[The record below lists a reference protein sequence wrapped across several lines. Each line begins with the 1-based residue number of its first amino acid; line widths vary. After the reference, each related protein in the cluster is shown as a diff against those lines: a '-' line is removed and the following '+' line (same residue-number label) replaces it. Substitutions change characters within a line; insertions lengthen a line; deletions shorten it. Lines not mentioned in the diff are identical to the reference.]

1 MTSPLVIQ
9 FRKGGVS
16 KDVRLT
22 AASGALP
29 LTPSD
34 QVELLYLLT
43 RDKDNEVS
51 GTAEKS
57 LLAID
62 DEALVGVLK
71 DTSMSE
77 QVLAFFG
84 GRSESDDVQQ
94 AIVRNATT
102 PDETIRLMVPRLS
115 EVNLEFVVVNQTRLL
130 RHTPIIAALEANE
143 NLSSDQ
149 ARRVR
154 ELKHDFKLDRPAEEP
169 VAPAPAPVPETDKL
183 DLGQGPAEEEG
194 SPPKSRE
201 EAEEHYLAVEKEGE
215 LSPEEE
221 EERKSIFEQILT
233 ASAAQKMLMGL
244 KGGREARMMLIRD
257 RNRTVWSAVLSSPKM
272 NDADAEQIAKMRN
285 VAPDV
290 LREIS
295 KNRQWV
301 KRYSVAHE
309 LVKNPKTPP
318 EVSTKLLQRIKDR
331 DLKSLIR
338 DRNVPE
344 QVRRMAQKRTKVP
357 K

>member
-1 MTSPLVIQ
+1 MTSPLVVQ

-16 KDVRLT
+16 RDVRMT

-43 RDKDNEVS
+43 RDKDEEIS
-51 GTAEKS
+51 GAAEKS
-57 LLAID
+57 LLEVD
-62 DEALVGVLK
+62 EEALVGVLK
-71 DTSMSE
+71 DTNSPE
-77 QVLAFFG
+77 QVLAFYG
-84 GRSESDDVQQ
+84 ERSESDDVQQ
-94 AIVRNATT
+94 AIVRN
-102 PDETIRLMVPRLS
+102 PLDGTIRSLVPKLS
-115 EVNLEFVVVNQTRLL
+115 ETNLEFIVVNQTRLL
-130 RHTPIIAALEANE
+130 RHTPIIEVLESNE
-143 NLSSDQ
+143 NLNSDQ

-154 ELKHDFKLDRPAEEP
+154 ELKFDFKLDRPPEES
-169 VAPAPAPVPETDKL
+169 VAAPSLTEPSKL

-194 SPPKSRE
+194 PPPKSKE
-201 EAEEHYLAVEKEGE
+201 EAEEHYTGSEEGE
-215 LSPEEE
+215 LRKEEE
-221 EERKSIFEQILT
+221 KERRSIFERLYTMT
-233 ASAAQKMLMGL
+233 APEKMMEAL
-244 KGGREARMMLIRD
+244 KGGREARLMLIRD

-272 NDADAEQIAKMRN
+272 NDSDAEFIAKMRN

-301 KRYSVAHE
+301 KKYSFAHE

-318 EVSTKLLQRIKDR
+318 EVSTKLLLKLKDR
-331 DLKSLIR
+331 DLKGLIR

-344 QVRRMAQKRTKVP
+344 QVRRIAPKRTSAAK
-357 K
+357 

>member
-16 KDVRLT
+16 KDVRMT

-29 LTPSD
+29 LKPSD

-43 RDKDNEVS
+43 RDQDDEVS
-51 GTAEKS
+51 RTAEAS
-57 LLAID
+57 LLAVD
-62 DEALVGVLK
+62 GEALVTVLK
-71 DTSMSE
+71 DASLPE

-84 GRSESDDVQQ
+84 ERTESDEIQQ

-102 PDETIRLMVPRLS
+102 PDETIRIMVPRLS
-115 EVNLEFVVVNQTRLL
+115 EANLEFIVVNQTRLL
-130 RHTPIIAALEANE
+130 RHTPIIEALEANE
-143 NLSSDQ
+143 NLSTDQ
-149 ARRVR
+149 ARRVN
-154 ELKHDFKLDRPAEEP
+154 ELKHDFKLDRPPEEP
-169 VAPAPAPVPETDKL
+169 VEAAPPPEPPKL

-194 SPPKSRE
+194 PPPKSKE
-201 EAEEHYLAVEKEGE
+201 EAQEHYLTDEKEGE
-215 LSPEEE
+215 LSEEEE
-221 EERKSIFEQILT
+221 EERKSIFERIYT
-233 ASAAQKMLMGL
+233 MSAAEKMMEAL
-244 KGGREARMMLIRD
+244 KGNREARMMLIRD

-272 NDADAEQIAKMRN
+272 NDADAEAIAKMRN

-295 KNRQWV
+295 KNRSWT
-301 KRYSVAHE
+301 KTYSVTHE

-318 EVSTKLLQRIKDR
+318 EVSTKLLQRLKDR
-331 DLKSLIR
+331 DLKGLVR

-344 QVRRMAQKRTKVP
+344 QVRRMAQKRTKVS

>member
-16 KDVRLT
+16 KDVRMT

-29 LTPSD
+29 LKPSD
-34 QVELLYLLT
+34 QIELLYLLT
-43 RDKDNEVS
+43 RDKDEEIS
-51 GTAEKS
+51 GTAERS
-57 LLAID
+57 LLEVD

-71 DTSMSE
+71 DASVPE
-77 QVLAFFG
+77 QVLAFYG
-84 GRSESDDVQQ
+84 KRTESDDVQQ
-94 AIVRNATT
+94 AIVRNPTT
-102 PDETIRLMVPRLS
+102 PDETIRILVPKLS
-115 EVNLEFVVVNQTRLL
+115 EANLEFIVVNQTRLL
-130 RHTPIIAALEANE
+130 RHAPIIEVLEANE

-149 ARRVR
+149 LRRIG
-154 ELKHDFKLDRPAEEP
+154 ELKFDFKLDRLPEKP
-169 VAPAPAPVPETDKL
+169 VATAPPTEPLKL

-194 SPPKSRE
+194 PPPKSKE
-201 EAEEHYLAVEKEGE
+201 EAQEHYTRAEEGE
-215 LSPEEE
+215 LSEEEE
-221 EERKSIFEQILT
+221 EERKSIFERLYT
-233 ASAAQKMLMGL
+233 MSAAEKMMEAL

-272 NDADAEQIAKMRN
+272 NESDAEHIAKMRN

-301 KRYSVAHE
+301 KSYSVTHE

-318 EVSTKLLQRIKDR
+318 EVSTKLLQRVKDR
-331 DLKSLIR
+331 DLKFLVR

-344 QVRRMAQKRTKVP
+344 QVRRIARKRTQVSK
-357 K
+357 